1 MRKQVEDKEDDG
13 GADEQ
18 EYDKVSGYLG
28 PVDPVG
34 LFVRHAKVDP
44 CLRLREDLLLPG
56 GAAATEVPLIVAFAD
71 ELSTFWAARQGIL
84 AGGGSLYAF
93 PGGGA
98 MNPIRRMPAF
108 SLD

>member
-18 EYDKVSGYLG
+18 EYDKVSGYFG
-28 PVDPVG
+28 PVYSVG
-34 LFVRHAKVDP
+34 LFVGQAMVDP
-44 CLRLREDLLLPG
+44 CLSLREDLLLPG

-98 MNPIRRMPAF
+98 MNPLCTEPT
-108 SLD
+108 DTG